1 MPNDAT
7 KAYGTYIELS
17 TDPDVDIIY
26 IASPHSHHYRNARLA
41 LEAGK
46 HVLCEKAFTV
56 TASQA
61 RILVDIAKAKGLFLM
76 EALWTRFLPVSI
88 EITNIIAR
96 GSVGRVYR
104 VLADNSLP
112 MDPGDKS
119 NSRWRPEGRLLN
131 PSLAG
136 GVLLDSGVYSLNWVF
151 MCLYHTLPEK
161 ERRAPRR
168 VVGVVDKYDGTGV
181 DEGSSVIVAFEK
193 GPGGGIGAAA
203 MGEKSEG
210 AHGIATCSFR
220 VATDPEGKQ
229 GAWGAGI
236 RIQASKA
243 EIQIL
248 GPAYRFVL
256 SFLPF
261 LTLFVLSFF
270 SWNYIGNR
278 FPVVLVEREG
288 R

>member
-1 MPNDAT
+1 M
-7 KAYGTYIELS
+7 
-17 TDPDVDIIY
+17 
-26 IASPHSHHYRNARLA
+26 
-41 LEAGK
+41 
-46 HVLCEKAFTV
+46 
-56 TASQA
+56 TAAQA

-96 GSVGRVYR
+96 GDVGRVYR

-119 NSRWRPEGRLLN
+119 NSRWKPEGRLLN
-131 PSLAG
+131 PILAG
-136 GVLLDSGVYSLNWVF
+136 GVLLDSGVYSLSWVF

-161 ERRAPRR
+161 ERRAPRS
-168 VVGVVDKYDGTGV
+168 VVGVVDKYKGTGL

-193 GPGGGIGAAA
+193 GPGGGVGAAA
-203 MGEKSEG
+203 VEEEGEG
-210 AHGIATCSFR
+210 AQGIATCSFR

-248 GPAYRFVL
+248 GPAYRFVIFSFFYPPFL
-256 SFLPF
+256 PLSVFSFLF
-261 LTLFVLSFF
+261 
-270 SWNYIGNR
+270 WNYIGNG
-278 FPVVLVEREG
+278 FLFILVERGKG
-288 R
+288 RL

>member
-1 MPNDAT
+1 
-7 KAYGTYIELS
+7 
-17 TDPDVDIIY
+17 
-26 IASPHSHHYRNARLA
+26 
-41 LEAGK
+41 
-46 HVLCEKAFTV
+46 
-56 TASQA
+56 
-61 RILVDIAKAKGLFLM
+61 M

-96 GSVGRVYR
+96 GDVGRVYR
-104 VLADNSLP
+104 VFADNSLP

-119 NSRWRPEGRLLN
+119 NSRWQPEGRLLN

-136 GVLLDSGVYSLNWVF
+136 GVLLDSGVYSLSWVF

-161 ERRAPRR
+161 ERKAPRR
-168 VVGVVDKYDGTGV
+168 VVGVVDKFKGTGV

-193 GPGGGIGAAA
+193 GPGGGVGTAVEDK
-203 MGEKSEG
+203 GEG
-210 AHGIATCSFR
+210 AQGVATCSFR

-248 GPAYRFVL
+248 GPAYRFVFFPFFFFCFSFPPSLLFL
-256 SFLPF
+256 SFLF
-261 LTLFVLSFF
+261 
-270 SWNYIGNR
+270 WNYLDNR
-278 FPVVLVEREG
+278 FFVVLVERGEG
-288 R
+288 AFVLL

>member
-1 MPNDAT
+1 M
-7 KAYGTYIELS
+7 
-17 TDPDVDIIY
+17 
-26 IASPHSHHYRNARLA
+26 
-41 LEAGK
+41 
-46 HVLCEKAFTV
+46 

-96 GSVGRVYR
+96 GDVGRVYR
-104 VLADNSLP
+104 VFADNSLP

-119 NSRWRPEGRLLN
+119 NSRWQPEGRLLN

-136 GVLLDSGVYSLNWVF
+136 GVLLDSGVYSLSWVF

-161 ERRAPRR
+161 ERKAPRR
-168 VVGVVDKYDGTGV
+168 VVGVVDKFKGTGV

-193 GPGGGIGAAA
+193 GPGGGVGTAVEDK
-203 MGEKSEG
+203 GEG
-210 AHGIATCSFR
+210 AQGIATCSFR

-248 GPAYRFVL
+248 GPAYRFVFFPFFFFFSFPPSLLVL
-256 SFLPF
+256 SFLF
-261 LTLFVLSFF
+261 
-270 SWNYIGNR
+270 WNYLDNR
-278 FPVVLVEREG
+278 FFVVLVERGKG
-288 R
+288 RLTRLCCCNYAK

>member
-1 MPNDAT
+1 M
-7 KAYGTYIELS
+7 
-17 TDPDVDIIY
+17 
-26 IASPHSHHYRNARLA
+26 
-41 LEAGK
+41 
-46 HVLCEKAFTV
+46 

-96 GSVGRVYR
+96 GDLGRVYR

-112 MDPGDKS
+112 MDPGEKS
-119 NSRWRPEGRLLN
+119 NSRWTPEGRLLN

-136 GVLLDSGVYSLNWVF
+136 GVLLDSGVYSLSWVF

-168 VVGVVDKYDGTGV
+168 VVGVVDKFKGTGV
-181 DEGSSVIVAFEK
+181 DEGTSVIVAFEK
-193 GPGGGIGAAA
+193 GPGGRVGAAVEEE
-203 MGEKSEG
+203 GEG
-210 AHGIATCSFR
+210 AQGIATCSFR
-220 VATDPEGKQ
+220 VATDPEGKHA
-229 GAWGAGI
+229 AWGAGI

-248 GPAYRFVL
+248 GPAYRFVFFPFFFFFFSSFFLFHSSLFLL
-256 SFLPF
+256 SFLTIDF
-261 LTLFVLSFF
+261 L
-270 SWNYIGNR
+270 
-278 FPVVLVEREG
+278 VVLVGEGRGGREG
-288 R
+288 RLMSLCC